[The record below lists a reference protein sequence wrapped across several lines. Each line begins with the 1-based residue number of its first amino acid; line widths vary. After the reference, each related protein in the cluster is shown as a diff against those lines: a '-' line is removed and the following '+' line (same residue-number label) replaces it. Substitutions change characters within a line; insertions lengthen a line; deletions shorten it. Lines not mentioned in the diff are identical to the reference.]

1 MGRIDC
7 SDDMLFE
14 KTESRETKFTGR
26 VFEVE
31 VKTIT
36 TPEGAKA
43 HREIVLHNGGAAILP
58 VDSEM
63 NCYFVK
69 QFRSPF
75 EKVMTEAPAGK
86 VEPGEDP
93 LACASREITEE
104 TGFTAHKIEHVGKM
118 MATPGYC
125 SEVINLYIAT
135 DLEFTGGKL
144 WESEYT
150 DIFVIKYIDDKHLN
164 EVDIYKK
171 AYIDRKLF
179 SKIRSNINYRPKK
192 KTVVQL
198 IFGLKLNIE
207 EANELL
213 NSAGYYL
220 SHSLKSDLIV
230 EWFIIN
236 NNYDLDLLFDC
247 LYEYNEKI

>member
-135 DLEFTGGKL
+135 DLEFTGGNPDANEYLRTVKCPL
-144 WESEYT
+144 NLALEMAESGKIEDAKT
-150 DIFVIKYIDDKHLN
+150 LVL
-164 EVDIYKK
+164 IYK
-171 AYIDRKLF
+171 AARRF
-179 SKIRSNINYRPKK
+179 SI
-192 KTVVQL
+192 
-198 IFGLKLNIE
+198 
-207 EANELL
+207 
-213 NSAGYYL
+213 
-220 SHSLKSDLIV
+220 
-230 EWFIIN
+230 
-236 NNYDLDLLFDC
+236 
-247 LYEYNEKI
+247 